1 MEKLLD
7 DWNKKREE
15 LINKHKE
22 AYKKLLLEE
31 SKYKTYEEWKI
42 AKFNERQGN
51 LNKYDGFNCPKC
63 KNRGGFLYLTEDGYE
78 QFKYCECSKFRDTI
92 HKLKRS
98 GLNSSLKEKTFENF
112 KVNALWQ
119 EYALL
124 KAKNFIKESGKK
136 WFYFG
141 GQSGCGKTHLCTAI
155 SICFLNKNKNVHYMP
170 WRDEVTRLKSLIF
183 NESKYGNLM
192 SIFKT
197 VEILYIDDFWK
208 TGKDL
213 KKQMAIPPTSDI
225 NIAYEIINSR
235 YATRKITIIS
245 SEFLLREVF
254 DIDEAIG
261 SRIYEMSDKGGYCYN
276 LKRDREKNYRNINF
290 EAMEDEPISD
300 DERWEKF

>member
-1 MEKLLD
+1 MEKLLA
-7 DWNKKREE
+7 DWSKKREE
-15 LINKHKE
+15 LINKHKD
-22 AYKKLLLEE
+22 AYNKLLLEISE
-31 SKYKTYEEWKI
+31 YKTYEEWKI

-112 KVNALWQ
+112 KTNATWQ
-119 EYALL
+119 EIALS
-124 KAKNFIKESGKK
+124 KAKNFVKETDKK

-170 WRDEVTRLKSLIF
+170 WRDEVTRLKSVIF
-183 NESKYGNLM
+183 NESKYGSYI
-192 SIFKT
+192 SILKN
-197 VEILYIDDFWK
+197 VEVLYIDDFWK
-208 TGKDL
+208 TGKDY
-213 KKQMAIPPTSDI
+213 KKQLTTPSSSDI

-235 YATRKITIIS
+235 YATKKITIFS
-245 SEFLLREVF
+245 SEFLLREIF

-261 SRIYEMSDKGGYCYN
+261 SRIYEMSDNGGFCYN
-276 LKRDREKNYRNINF
+276 LKRNIEKNYRNIDF
-290 EAMEDEPISD
+290 DSMEDEPVPD
-300 DERWEKF
+300 KERWGL

>member
-1 MEKLLD
+1 MEKLLA
-7 DWNKKREE
+7 DWSKKREE
-15 LINKHKE
+15 LINKHKD
-22 AYKKLLLEE
+22 AYNKLLLEI

-112 KVNALWQ
+112 KTNATWQ
-119 EYALL
+119 EIALS
-124 KAKNFIKESGKK
+124 KAENFVKETDKK

-155 SICFLNKNKNVHYMP
+155 SICFLKKNKNVHYMP
-170 WRDEVTRLKSLIF
+170 WRDEVTRLKSVIF
-183 NESKYGNLM
+183 NESKYGSYISVLKN
-192 SIFKT
+192 
-197 VEILYIDDFWK
+197 VEVLYIDDFWK
-208 TGKDL
+208 TGKDS
-213 KKQMAIPPTSDI
+213 KKQLTTPSSSDI

-235 YATRKITIIS
+235 YATKKITIFS
-245 SEFLLREVF
+245 SEFLLREIF

-261 SRIYEMSDKGGYCYN
+261 SRIYEMSDNGGFCYN
-276 LKRDREKNYRNINF
+276 LKRNLEKNYRNIDF
-290 EAMEDEPISD
+290 DSMEDEPVPD
-300 DERWEKF
+300 KERWGL

>member
-1 MEKLLD
+1 MEKLLGN
-7 DWNKKREE
+7 WSKKREE

-63 KNRGGFLYLTEDGYE
+63 KNRGGFLYLTENGYE
-78 QFKYCECSKFRDTI
+78 QFKFCECSKFRDTI
-92 HKLKRS
+92 CKLRRS

-112 KVNALWQ
+112 KVNTLWQ

>member
-7 DWNKKREE
+7 DWSKKREE

>member
-1 MEKLLD
+1 MKKLLA
-7 DWNKKREE
+7 DWSKKREE
-15 LINKHKE
+15 IINKHKDI
-22 AYKKLLLEE
+22 YNKLLFEK
-31 SKYKTYEEWKI
+31 SKYKTREDWKI

-51 LNKYDGFNCPKC
+51 LNKNDNFNCPKC

-92 HKLKRS
+92 NKLKRS

-112 KVNALWQ
+112 KTKATWQ
-119 EYALL
+119 EIALQ
-124 KAKNFIKESGKK
+124 KAKNFVKETGKK

-170 WRDEVTRLKSLIF
+170 WRDEVTRLKSVIF
-183 NESKYGNLM
+183 NESKYGSYISVLKN
-192 SIFKT
+192 
-197 VEILYIDDFWK
+197 VEVLYIDDFWK

-235 YATRKITIIS
+235 YATKKITIFS
-245 SEFLLREVF
+245 SEFLLREIF

-261 SRIYEMSDKGGYCYN
+261 SRIYEMSDNGGFCYN
-276 LKRDREKNYRNINF
+276 LKRNLEKNYRNIDF
-290 EAMEDEPISD
+290 DSMEDEPVPD
-300 DERWEKF
+300 KERWGL